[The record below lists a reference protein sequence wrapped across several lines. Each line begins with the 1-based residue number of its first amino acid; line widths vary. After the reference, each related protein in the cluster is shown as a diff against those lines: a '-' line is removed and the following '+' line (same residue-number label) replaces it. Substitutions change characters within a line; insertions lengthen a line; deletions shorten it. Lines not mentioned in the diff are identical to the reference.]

1 MDLFKRKKQDEVLEA
16 EAVVE
21 AEAVLD
27 SEIEEPE
34 KQKLSKID
42 LASFIITILSSA
54 YTMATVIMFVVEN
67 WVPSAFSTA
76 LKVLLVSWVV
86 AFIVIMGFSIATR
99 DTKKTKKYLG
109 TYKKLIKLFKGFVN
123 VLFLTITAV
132 SMVGIVKEGVD
143 GIVQMVVMAF
153 SVISAAA
160 QLAVNTAKF
169 IMKSMLKHHKEK
181 KKKEKAERKAQKEAK
196 KLARK

>member
-1 MDLFKRKKQDEVLEA
+1 MDLFKRKKQDEVLKA
-16 EAVVE
+16 EAVLE

-34 KQKLSKID
+34 KQKLSKVD

-67 WVPSAFSTA
+67 WVPSAFSIA

-99 DTKKTKKYLG
+99 DTKKTKKYLA

-132 SMVGIVKEGVD
+132 SMVGIVKEGID

-153 SVISAAA
+153 SVIVAMA

>member
-1 MDLFKRKKQDEVLEA
+1 MDLFKRKKQDEVLKA
-16 EAVVE
+16 EAVLE

-67 WVPSAFSTA
+67 WVPSAFSIA

-99 DTKKTKKYLG
+99 DTKKTKKYLA

-132 SMVGIVKEGVD
+132 SMVGIVKEGID
-143 GIVQMVVMAF
+143 GIIQMVVMAF
-153 SVISAAA
+153 SVIVAMA
-160 QLAVNTAKF
+160 QLSVNTAKF

-181 KKKEKAERKAQKEAK
+181 KKKEKAEKKAEKEAK